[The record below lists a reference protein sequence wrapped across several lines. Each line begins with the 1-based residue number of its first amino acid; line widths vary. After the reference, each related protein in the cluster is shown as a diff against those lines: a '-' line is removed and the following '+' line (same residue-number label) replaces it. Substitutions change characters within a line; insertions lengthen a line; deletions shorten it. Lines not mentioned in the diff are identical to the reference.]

1 MPFKGTPQKFTASIT
16 EVVIGTG
23 DRALTLGGENVFPF
37 YIFDGPVKN
46 PPRVG
51 VEISDLG
58 LDMSIPGIASFYAGA
73 EGTAE
78 ALGRACQMPWADFVS
93 LALESA
99 DPNGQNNSVENCVT
113 LCKAAAEK
121 VTLPLVIQGS
131 NSLEKDKDLFP
142 KIAEAL
148 QGKNVLFMSAKE
160 ENHKAIAVAVVQ
172 AYGQKIGAE
181 SSVDINLAKQLNV
194 LISQLGV
201 GNENVVM
208 NLGSAAVGYGF
219 EYIASTIERVKGAAL
234 AQNDT
239 MLQMPIITP
248 VGSEAW
254 GVKEA
259 MVDEADFPE
268 WGKREQ
274 RGIDMEIATAVA
286 ALSVGSNAV
295 ILRHPAAV
303 ATVSRFI
310 SDLI

>member
-1 MPFKGTPQKFTASIT
+1 MSFKRSPQKFNAAIK
-16 EVVIGTG
+16 EVVIGAG
-23 DRALTLGGENVFPF
+23 DKAVTLGGENVLPF
-37 YIFDGPVKN
+37 YSFDGPVKN

-58 LDMSIPGIASFYAGA
+58 PDTSVPGIASFYAGA
-73 EGTAE
+73 NDPAE
-78 ALGRACQMPWADFVS
+78 AAGRASQMPGADFVS
-93 LALESA
+93 LVLESA
-99 DPNGQNNSVENCVT
+99 DPNGKNNSVENCVAF
-113 LCKAAAEK
+113 CKAAAEK

-131 NSLEKDKDLFP
+131 NNVEKDKDLFP

-160 ENHKAIAVAVVQ
+160 DNHKALAVAVVQ

-194 LISQLGV
+194 LISQVGI

-208 NLGSAAVGYGF
+208 NLGSAAAGYGF
-219 EYIASTIERVKGAAL
+219 EYIASTIERVKGAAM

-239 MLQMPIITP
+239 MLQMPVITP

-259 MVDEADFPE
+259 VVDEADFPE
-268 WGKREQ
+268 WGGREQ
-274 RGIDMEIATAVA
+274 RGVNMEVTTAVA

-295 ILRHPAAV
+295 ILRHPESVAA
-303 ATVSRFI
+303 VSRFI

>member
-1 MPFKGTPQKFTASIT
+1 MPFKCTPQKFNAAIK
-16 EVVIGTG
+16 EVVVGVG
-23 DRALTLGGENVFPF
+23 EKAMTLGGENVFPF
-37 YIFDGPVKN
+37 YSFDGPIQN
-46 PPRVG
+46 PPKVG

-58 LDMSIPGIASFYAGA
+58 PDTSVSGIASFYAGA

-78 ALGRACQMPWADFVS
+78 AAGRACQMPGADFVS
-93 LALESA
+93 VVLESA
-99 DPNGQNNSVENCVT
+99 DPNGKNNSIENCVA
-113 LCKAAAEK
+113 LCRAVAEK

-131 NSLEKDKDLFP
+131 NNAEKDKELFP

-160 ENHKAIAVAVVQ
+160 ENHKALAVAVVQ

-194 LISQLGV
+194 LISQAGV
-201 GNENVVM
+201 KNENVVM
-208 NLGSAAVGYGF
+208 NLGSAAAGYGF

-239 MLQMPIITP
+239 MLQMPVITP

-254 GVKEA
+254 SVKEA
-259 MVDEADFPE
+259 VVSEEDFPE
-268 WGKREQ
+268 WGAREQ
-274 RGIDMEIATAVA
+274 RGIDMEIATAAA

-295 ILRHPAAV
+295 ILRHPVSV
-303 ATVSRFI
+303 ATVSQFI
-310 SDLI
+310 LSLI